1 MKGERRSMGL
11 ARLYVSKKKILKNSE
26 TKIIKKQE
34 RNSLRRIRSEMTTH
48 ADHGKAFA
56 PYGCWKGDKLAVF
69 SLAKQIFGGVRGQNW
84 TRWSVATHFAP
95 GSDGV
100 LFPAVFV

>member
-1 MKGERRSMGL
+1 MGL

-26 TKIIKKQE
+26 TKIIKRQE

-48 ADHGKAFA
+48 ADHGKPPTAA
-56 PYGCWKGDKLAVF
+56 GKRT
-69 SLAKQIFGGVRGQNW
+69 GGVRGQNW

-95 GSDGV
+95 GSAGV
-100 LFPAVFV
+100 LFPAVLV